1 MPDTFTSALQVLAY
15 LVLVITMRSIL
26 ILFPFDSVSNAE
38 KSWSGLKSHDK
49 WEMKPGFKPQHDF
62 KCLFITEISS
72 SVDVIMSHYTCSR
85 SMPGNTPTGAKSAET
100 CAAGVPAA
108 FLAPPF
114 NMTLLGGRPLSS
126 ALLPTR
132 ASTPTSHPFLC
143 LCPFTP
149 ASALP
154 RPKLPALESLSPLV
168 FSFGESAAGGRRSAK
183 SEPLPSTG
191 VSPGVVGVGTQ

>member
-1 MPDTFTSALQVLAY
+1 
-15 LVLVITMRSIL
+15 
-26 ILFPFDSVSNAE
+26 
-38 KSWSGLKSHDK
+38 
-49 WEMKPGFKPQHDF
+49 
-62 KCLFITEISS
+62 
-72 SVDVIMSHYTCSR
+72 
-85 SMPGNTPTGAKSAET
+85 MPGNTPTGAKSAET
-100 CAAGVPAA
+100 CAADVPAA
-108 FLAPPF
+108 FLTPPF
-114 NMTLLGGRPLSS
+114 NMTLLGGRPLPS

-132 ASTPTSHPFLC
+132 ASTPTSHPLRG

-154 RPKLPALESLSPLV
+154 RPKLPALESLSHLLSSYIV